1 MHEVYNWQLGRK
13 MLYPFEE
20 KHPKWQFAFV
30 FNINRCI
37 ACQTCSMACKS
48 TWTFSKGQE
57 FMWWNRV
64 EHMPYGGY
72 PQSWDKKILN
82 MLDDVNPN
90 RQRWATANTGP
101 KAPYGVYD
109 GMTIFEGAV
118 KAGIGQNA
126 LGYVPTDKEWRAP
139 NFYEDTA
146 TGYPNATPDTI
157 HEGSVLPSHK
167 TWFFYLARLCN
178 HCTYPAC
185 LAACPRKAIYKRN
198 EDGIVLIDQKRCR
211 GYRKCVEQCPY
222 KLPMFR
228 GTTRVS
234 EKCIACYPRIEGKD
248 PLSNGDPL
256 ETRCMTVCVGQIRL
270 QGLIQKNEDG
280 SWVEDRENPLYYLI
294 KVAKVA
300 LPLYSIF
307 GTEPNGYYIPPRWAP
322 RAYLRQMF
330 GPGVDQAVERFMV
343 PDRETLAVMNLFRK
357 HQNIIFKY
365 KIEKGPKVFETQI
378 HGKKFELYNDTVIG
392 YNNKGKELFRTTV
405 EEPTYIRRGDRHFN
419 TI

>member
-1 MHEVYNWQLGRK
+1 
-13 MLYPFEE
+13 
-20 KHPKWQFAFV
+20 
-30 FNINRCI
+30 
-37 ACQTCSMACKS
+37 
-48 TWTFSKGQE
+48 
-57 FMWWNRV
+57 
-64 EHMPYGGY
+64 
-72 PQSWDKKILN
+72 
-82 MLDDVNPN
+82 
-90 RQRWATANTGP
+90 
-101 KAPYGVYD
+101 
-109 GMTIFEGAV
+109 MTIFEGAV

-146 TGYPNATPDTI
+146 TGYPNATPDTL